1 MKVSIVI
8 PCYNERP
15 TIETLLLAV
24 ESSLVEDKEVIVV
37 DDFSDDGTREY
48 LQNDLEDHYDQLILQ
63 EANKGKGAALR
74 AGFAQATGEI
84 ILTRIKICEN
94 R

>member
-74 AGFAQATGEI
+74 AGFA
-84 ILTRIKICEN
+84 
-94 R
+94 